1 MALATAEALPIE
13 ILNYVKP
20 ELVVVAVILYIIGVF
35 LKRANAF
42 ADNMIPFVLLIIGI
56 VIAGL
61 YVFATTPVSG
71 AQEVC
76 MSLFTVIVQG
86 ILLTGAAVLCSQ
98 MQIQAR
104 KKDQIE

>member
-1 MALATAEALPIE
+1 MALLTAEALPFD

-20 ELVVVAVILYIIGVF
+20 ELVVVAIILYIIGIF
-35 LKRANAF
+35 LKKANTF

-56 VIAGL
+56 GITAL

-71 AQEVC
+71 PQEVC
-76 MSLFTVIVQG
+76 MLLFTVVVQG